1 MTGHPDIQIQKEIEK
16 SSWFGFS
23 LIVNK
28 RSKITREDL
37 AKKLDILGFECRP
50 IVTGNFA
57 SSPVIKMLNV
67 DLSQD
72 LSNAEYLDSNGLFI
86 GNNHFPMDEAI
97 NDLSSI

>member
-1 MTGHPDIQIQKEIEK
+1 MNRSELIKALLNK
-16 SSWFGFS
+16 SSLS
-23 LIVNK
+23 VK
-28 RSKITREDL
+28 EL